1 MCEKKTMTLQE
12 ALGGNAYPGRGI
24 LLGKAGGKAVTAYF
38 IMGRSEN
45 SRNRL
50 FRMNEGILRTEP
62 YDEKKVKDPS
72 LIIYNALRTFEDRL
86 IVTNG
91 DQTDTVYEALKE
103 GKSFRDA
110 LNTRTFEPD
119 APNYTPRI
127 SGLVTFS
134 EGEFSYQLSI
144 LKSSKSRVIN
154 AVREY
159 YSYVSAEGIGHLI
172 HTYETD
178 GDPLPSFQGAPKTVT
193 LPDDLL
199 ALADELWENLDPAN
213 KISLYVRMTDP
224 VTGEIEDVIRN
235 KYQK

>member
-1 MCEKKTMTLQE
+1 MIDIFDYLQ
-12 ALGGNAYPGRGI
+12 NCNFPGRGI
-24 LLGKAGGKAVTAYF
+24 LTGFTSEGRLIAYF
-38 IMGRSEN
+38 IMGRSLN
-45 SRNRL
+45 SANRV
-50 FRMNEGILRTEP
+50 FRKDGDVLYTKAF
-62 YDEKKVKDPS
+62 DESKVADPS
-72 LIIYNALRTFEDRL
+72 LIIYNAIRDFEDL
-86 IVTNG
+86 TIVTNG
-91 DQTDTVYEALKE
+91 DQTDTIFNFLKE
-103 GKSFRDA
+103 GRSFEEA
-110 LNTRTFEPD
+110 LQSREYEPD

-159 YSYVSAEGIGHLI
+159 YSYVPIEGIGHLI

-193 LPDDLL
+193 LPDDLM